1 MRLMALILTSIA
13 ALETVAQT
21 TADSVAHK
29 TMFVVCDIETGV
41 PVRDVKVHLNTGKQ
55 CVTDYRGRWLP
66 DSTFESATV
75 THPRYLSRVVE
86 RWELND
92 TLYLLPKCNTL
103 GDVTVWGVDRRGIKS
118 MVKRSTSDRA
128 AYSPPAGMFSFDFFD
143 IFRKKPLNAKA
154 RKKNR
159 ELLENWDRIYT
170 DPLAPTPKATPQS
183 FSIDSAPTF
192 VSTSFGIAQM

>member
-1 MRLMALILTSIA
+1 MALILTSIA

-143 IFRKKPLNAKA
+143 IS
-154 RKKNR
+154 
-159 ELLENWDRIYT
+159 E
-170 DPLAPTPKATPQS
+170 
-183 FSIDSAPTF
+183 
-192 VSTSFGIAQM
+192 